1 MRWALLTSAV
11 LNSILIMTVTGILP
25 FFLYLSILLNVGAI
39 WFIFIL
45 IKQVNEANDD
55 LENMLST
62 FFNLEEHI
70 KTLYSMEMF
79 YGDETLQGLIEHTKQ
94 VVDEIDFYRKKY
106 SLEEDDDIEY
116 IVEEDDEQG

>member
-11 LNSILIMTVTGILP
+11 LNSILIMTVTGVLP
-25 FFLYLSILLNVGAI
+25 FFLYLSILINIGTI
-39 WFIFIL
+39 WFIFSL
-45 IKQVNEANDD
+45 IRQVNEANDD

-79 YGDETLQGLIEHTKQ
+79 YGDETLKSLIEHTRQ

-106 SLEEDDDIEY
+106 SLEEDGDIEY
-116 IVEEDDEQG
+116 IVDEDDEQG

>member
-11 LNSILIMTVTGILP
+11 LNSILIMTVTGVLP
-25 FFLYLSILLNVGAI
+25 FFLYLSILINIGTI
-39 WFIFIL
+39 WFIFSL
-45 IKQVNEANDD
+45 IRQVSEANDD

-79 YGDETLQGLIEHTKQ
+79 YGDETLKSLIEHTRQ

-106 SLEEDDDIEY
+106 SLEEDGDIEY
-116 IVEEDDEQG
+116 IVDEDDEQG

>member
-39 WFIFIL
+39 WFIFRL